1 MSLSINN
8 SSTVLMARQAL
19 EQSNTAWSKSLQ
31 RLATGSK
38 IVTAGDA
45 PGMISF
51 AMRLASQISG
61 ITAAKQNANDALS
74 LLQVADAALQESS
87 DALQQVRDLAVDA
100 STSTKTSSDR
110 AALQEEVEGLVAEIS
125 RLATGTTIF
134 SQTPLDGNLNL
145 NMMVDPNTGQTF
157 NVTLG
162 GATLLALLGNASGSN
177 LAVRTSASA
186 DTAID
191 EADTALD
198 SVSMLRAT
206 VGALQN
212 RLQSIVDT
220 LDATS
225 LGYTQ
230 SYSRVAD
237 SDIAEESANAANQSI
252 RQQASMAILAQAN
265 VQAQSLLKLLTLS
278 AASNNS

>member
-1 MSLSINN
+1 MSISINN

-19 EQSNTAWSKSLQ
+19 EQSNAAWSKSLQ

-61 ITAAKQNANDALS
+61 MTAAKQNANDALS
-74 LLQVADAALQESS
+74 LLQVADAALQESA
-87 DALQQVRDLAVDA
+87 DAFQQIRDLAVDA
-100 STSTKTSSDR
+100 STDTKTSSDR

-125 RLATGTTIF
+125 RLASDTTIF
-134 SQTPLDGNLNL
+134 SQTPLDGTLNL

-157 NVTLG
+157 NITLG
-162 GATLLALLGNASGSN
+162 GATLDDLIGDATGSA
-177 LAVRTSASA
+177 LAVSTSAGA
-186 DTAID
+186 DAAVD
-191 EADTALD
+191 VADTALD
-198 SVSMLRAT
+198 SISMLRST

-230 SYSRVAD
+230 AYSRVVD
-237 SDIAEESANAANQSI
+237 SDIAEESANATNQSI

-265 VQAQSLLKLLTLS
+265 LQAQSLLKLLTLS
-278 AASNNS
+278 TIGANA